1 MSTIEREFFRTQAEA
16 GIQFAPWAD
25 NAQLQ
30 RAAGV
35 AIGIIAVGV
44 SAAVVMAFFAGLL
57 RLLAGGA

>member
-44 SAAVVMAFFAGLL
+44 SAAAVMAFFAGLL

>member
-1 MSTIEREFFRTQAEA
+1 MTTIEREFYRTQAEA

-25 NAQLQ
+25 SAQLQ

-44 SAAVVMAFFAGLL
+44 STAVVMAFFAGLL

>member
-1 MSTIEREFFRTQAEA
+1 MTTIEREFYRTQAEA
-16 GIQFAPWAD
+16 GIQFAPWRD

-35 AIGIIAVGV
+35 AVGIIAVGV

-57 RLLAGGA
+57 RLLVGAA

>member
-1 MSTIEREFFRTQAEA
+1 MTTIEREFYRTQSEA

-44 SAAVVMAFFAGLL
+44 STAVVMAFFAGLL
-57 RLLAGGA
+57 RLLVGGA

>member
-1 MSTIEREFFRTQAEA
+1 MTTIEREFYRTQAEA

-44 SAAVVMAFFAGLL
+44 ITAVVMAFFAGLL

>member
-1 MSTIEREFFRTQAEA
+1 MTTIEKEFYRTQAEA

-35 AIGIIAVGV
+35 AVGIIAVGV

>member
-1 MSTIEREFFRTQAEA
+1 MTTIEREFYRTQAEA
-16 GIQFAPWAD
+16 GIQFAPWRD
-25 NAQLQ
+25 NAELQ

-35 AIGIIAVGV
+35 AVGIVMVGA